1 MKRILEAKIKADLEH
16 KIVLLSGPRQ
26 AGKTTLAKALYPD
39 TRMINCN
46 ADKRG
51 MIKEILVRNYALKD

>member
-1 MKRILEAKIKADLEH
+1 
-16 KIVLLSGPRQ
+16 
-26 AGKTTLAKALYPD
+26 
-39 TRMINCN
+39 MINCN